1 MANIAVIILTYNE
14 QKHIERALASVQS
27 FAREFFVIDSFST
40 DATPQLAAAK
50 GAVVLKHEF
59 INYARKFQWALDNA
73 PITADWIFRLD
84 ADEIVEPDL
93 AAEIEEKLPNLPP
106 DVAGINVNR
115 KTIFL
120 GRWIKHGGR
129 YPMYVLRIWRRGQGR
144 IENRWMDE
152 HTIVEGG
159 RVINFSGGFAD
170 HNLNDLSFWT
180 TKHNQYATRE
190 AIEVLNESYGLFE
203 SDLALLQQKNSSQAK
218 VKRWLKMGL
227 FYKVPFWLAATLFFV
242 YRYVFLGGFLDGVE
256 GLIYHFLQ
264 GYWYRFLV
272 GAKVLEFRRAL
283 AKIPDS
289 ETKIA
294 ALSRLTGFQLQ
305 P

>member
-1 MANIAVIILTYNE
+1 
-14 QKHIERALASVQS
+14 
-27 FAREFFVIDSFST
+27 
-40 DATPQLAAAK
+40 
-50 GAVVLKHEF
+50 
-59 INYARKFQWALDNA
+59 
-73 PITADWIFRLD
+73 
-84 ADEIVEPDL
+84 
-93 AAEIEEKLPNLPP
+93 
-106 DVAGINVNR
+106 
-115 KTIFL
+115 
-120 GRWIKHGGR
+120 
-129 YPMYVLRIWRRGQGR
+129 
-144 IENRWMDE
+144 
-152 HTIVEGG
+152 IVEGG

-170 HNLNDLSFWT
+170 HNLNDLTFWT
-180 TKHNQYATRE
+180 AKHNQYATRE

-203 SDLALLQQKNSSQAK
+203 SDLALLQQKSSSQAK
-218 VKRWLKMGL
+218 IKRWLKMGL
-227 FYKVPFWLAATLFFV
+227 FYKVPFWLAATLFFL
-242 YRYVFLGGFLDGVE
+242 YRYVFLGGFLDGIE